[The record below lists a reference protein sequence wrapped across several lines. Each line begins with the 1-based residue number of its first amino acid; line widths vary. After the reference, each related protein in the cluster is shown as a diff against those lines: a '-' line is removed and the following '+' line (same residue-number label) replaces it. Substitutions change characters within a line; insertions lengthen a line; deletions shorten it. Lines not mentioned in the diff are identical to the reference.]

1 MPLLRRNRNL
11 LTRHAYACSAE
22 GEPVVQLKDGTAPTN
37 HYALTKVFS
46 ETIGEMYARGV
57 QPRFPEAGQPTD
69 NQMSVVITRLGWFIR
84 NTGESETLVAAKAYG
99 AYLSHDDACRYFVRV
114 VESPTPVAGESAVC
128 YAQSAT
134 PSGFPEPHDNTSAR
148 EVLGYE
154 GQDVY
159 PAGIPFKGAR
169 PYPEEILKEQ
179 AKL

>member
-1 MPLLRRNRNL
+1 MWGVYV
-11 LTRHAYACSAE
+11 YACRAQ
-22 GEPVVQLKDGTAPTN
+22 GEPIVQLKDGTAPTN

-57 QPRFPEAGQPTD
+57 KPRFSTAGEPSE
-69 NQMSVVITRLGWFIR
+69 NQMSVVITRIGWFIR
-84 NTGESETLVAAKAYG
+84 NTEESKTLVAARQYG

-114 VESPTPVAGESAVC
+114 VESPTPVAGESAIC

-148 EVLGYE
+148 EVLGFE
-154 GQDVY
+154 GEDIY
-159 PAGIPFKGAR
+159 PAGIPFEGAQ
-169 PYPEEILKEQ
+169 PYPERALKEQ